1 MEWGEHR
8 ERQASRYA
16 DGLARLPDDA
26 DARQRQLTRVA
37 NAALGA
43 GFAELMAGQRDEA
56 ERWLLEAASRYRES
70 YIGAPPD
77 SWGRMIGAV
86 KLRVVAGDWDGAA
99 EDARWTLE
107 CGAAAAVS
115 PIGRYAA
122 SVAELVLDSD
132 DAAAVLAEGLVAQQ
146 GEGFPVDVADAIA
159 AIATRDESRYAQA
172 FESVVRSF
180 ETREEYLEDVPIADT
195 ALMLAALAGRR
206 AIASDATSELLP
218 GDVA

>member
-1 MEWGEHR
+1 MEWSDHR

-70 YIGAPPD
+70 YNGAPPD

-86 KLRVVAGDWDGAA
+86 KLRVVAGDWRGAA
-99 EDARWTLE
+99 ADARWALE
-107 CGAAAAVS
+107 CDAASAAS

-122 SVAELVLDSD
+122 SIAELVLGNDDS
-132 DAAAVLAEGLVAQQ
+132 AAALAEGLVAER
-146 GEGFPVDVADAIA
+146 GEGFPVDVADTIA
-159 AIATRDESRYAQA
+159 AVATRDESRYARA

-195 ALMLAALAGRR
+195 ALMLAALASRR
-206 AIASDATSELLP
+206 TIASDVTSELLP
-218 GDVA
+218 GGVA